1 MSTGQKDYKLADL
14 ILINPGNNFFLITV
28 ILKLEVPLSFT
39 VDSPLL
45 QRKSSQNSPLSMLVD
60 VIKKKILITERYIT
74 PRRFRGDVG
83 LQYSNIQ
90 ISAVEIINPES
101 YIIYLVRT
109 AAIQL

>member
-1 MSTGQKDYKLADL
+1 M
-14 ILINPGNNFFLITV
+14 INPGNNSFRIIV
-28 ILKLEVPLSFT
+28 ILKLEVPLSFI

-45 QRKSSQNSPLSMLVD
+45 QRKSSQNSPLSTLLE
-60 VIKKKILITERYIT
+60 VITKETLITERYIT
-74 PRRFRGDVG
+74 RERFRGDVG

-90 ISAVEIINPES
+90 ISAVEIMNPES

>member
-14 ILINPGNNFFLITV
+14 ILINPGNNFLLITV

-60 VIKKKILITERYIT
+60 VIKKKTLITERYIT